1 LLSTQNLELIKNMTK
16 KGIFGFSFSFL
27 TLVVWAQPTTGSG
40 VSDNDL
46 QLNTITTA
54 VPFMAITP
62 DSRAGGMGDAGTALS
77 ADGNSIYWNTSILS
91 FAKQKSELSL
101 SYTPWLRQLTN
112 DIHLSYLSGYY
123 KINNKHAVAGALR
136 YFSLGEITFTDAS
149 GNVIR
154 DDKPSEFELT
164 AGYAFRLSERLSL
177 GLNGKFA
184 YSNLT
189 GGLTVAGVNTK
200 PGVAGAAD
208 ISFSYYNDDAKIGG
222 LRGAYT
228 FATTI
233 NNIGNKIAYSEL
245 QSRDFLPMNLKIGNS
260 FKADLDKY
268 NSLVLAI
275 DIQKLLVPTPPNY
288 EFIGGEFV
296 MLSGKNNDVGVI
308 SGMLQ
313 SFYDAPGVIAKDE
326 NGDYIQNSD
335 GSYEVVKGTKLKE
348 ELAEINLA
356 TGLEYWYNNVLAVR
370 TGFFYEHRTKGN
382 RQYLNFGVG
391 FKYNMFGIDISYL
404 ASVSGRQSP
413 LANTLR
419 FTLRLNLDGGGSGNS
434 APKASDSNNL

>member
-1 LLSTQNLELIKNMTK
+1 MMYKLILCFCLFVLPMVS
-16 KGIFGFSFSFL
+16 I
-27 TLVVWAQPTTGSG
+27 AQPTGEVYPS
-40 VSDNDL
+40 DL

-77 ADGNSIYWNTSILS
+77 ANSNSIYWNTSILN
-91 FAKQKSELSL
+91 FAKAKSEISV

-112 DIHLSYLSGYY
+112 DMHLSYVSGYY
-123 KINNKHAVAGALR
+123 KINDRNAVGGALR

-164 AGYAFRLSERLSL
+164 GGYAFRLSEKMSV

-200 PGVAGAAD
+200 AGVAGAAD
-208 ISFSYYNDDAKIGG
+208 LSFTYYNDEAKIGG
-222 LRGAYT
+222 LNGVYT

-245 QSRDFLPMNLKIGNS
+245 ASRDFLPMNLKIGNS
-260 FKADLDKY
+260 FLAQFDKY
-268 NSLVLAI
+268 NSLVLSV
-275 DIQKLLVPTPPNY
+275 DLQKLLVPTPAYYDFYDGTNTM
-288 EFIGGEFV
+288 I
-296 MLSGKNNDVGVI
+296 SGKSDDIGVI

-313 SFYDAPGVIAKDE
+313 SFYDAPGAPVKDDAG
-326 NGDYIQNSD
+326 NYVQNTD
-335 GSYEVVKGTKLKE
+335 GSFEVTKGSRFKE
-348 ELAEINLA
+348 ELTEINIA
-356 TGLEYWYNNVLAVR
+356 AGLEYWYNNVLAIR
-370 TGFFYEHRTKGN
+370 GGYFYENKNKGN
-382 RQYLNFGVG
+382 RQYFNIGVGLKYNKFGV
-391 FKYNMFGIDISYL
+391 DISYL
-404 ASVSGRQSP
+404 AAVNGKQSP

-419 FTLRLNLDGGGSGNS
+419 FTLRMTLGENNNS
-434 APKASDSNNL
+434 STGDDKPE